1 MKRLMVLF
9 LFAASLATAEDTKLP
24 RSTVMHS
31 GNALVTLPAGTV
43 VKVVEQGEQT
53 VTIKVNGKVG
63 TIPWSAL
70 DEVESPAPKIQRT
83 SGKITNA
90 PASPPAAASMPVVT
104 APPAEP
110 EAPPARR
117 PAQTMYGK
125 AVEKARDNAASHEK
139 AMVQPTDEILDGK

>member
-1 MKRLMVLF
+1 MKRLVVLL
-9 LFAASLATAEDTKLP
+9 LFAASLAAAAEDTKLP

-31 GNALVTLPAGTV
+31 GNTVVTLPAGTV
-43 VKVVEQGEQT
+43 VKVVEQGDQS

-70 DEVESPAPKIQRT
+70 DDNEPPPARIQRT
-83 SGKITNA
+83 SGSAKPSASAAVSSPVAA
-90 PASPPAAASMPVVT
+90 PAAPAEASPPQP
-104 APPAEP
+104 
-110 EAPPARR
+110 RR
-117 PAQTMYGK
+117 AQTMYGK